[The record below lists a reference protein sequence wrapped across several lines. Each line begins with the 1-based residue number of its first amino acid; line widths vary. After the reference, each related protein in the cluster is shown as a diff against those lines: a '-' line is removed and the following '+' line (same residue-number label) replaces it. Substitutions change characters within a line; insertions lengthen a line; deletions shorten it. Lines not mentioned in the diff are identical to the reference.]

1 MNKTAIHIVLLLILM
16 TFPQIK
22 GLAQKTDTIVHVNGN
37 ILKGDFKKLEYAVVT
52 WKMEGMGTISLE
64 EPFIKTIIS
73 DKQFEIKLKN
83 GVIYYSSFTASENG
97 RSTYIMMDGQKK
109 LINIDDIVEVYPIKR
124 NLWMRLSGNI
134 SLGANYQKS
143 SDVSTLALSGNLDYR
158 KKKTY
163 FQLTWNV
170 NLSYQG
176 DSITTN
182 NSEIDLS
189 WQRLFKNRWSTLV
202 AVGTS
207 TNLQLGIKR
216 RYNVSLGG
224 VKDITYNTWNRLYVG
239 AALSGINETPFDDFD
254 PTTDLAGLIRVG
266 WSVYKFTSP
275 KVQVNTNISYIPYI
289 TGDSRSRVNV
299 NVNPSISIWNDNF
312 KVGFT
317 FYYNYDSNPPEGSIT
332 NADFGVNLQLGYVL
346 H

>member
-1 MNKTAIHIVLLLILM
+1 MI
-16 TFPQIK
+16 FPQIK

-37 ILKGDFKKLEYAVVT
+37 ILKGDFKKLQYAVVT
-52 WKMEGMGTISLE
+52 WKMQGMGTISLE
-64 EPFIKTIIS
+64 EPYIKTIIS
-73 DKQFEIKLKN
+73 DKQFEIKMKS
-83 GVIYYSSFTASENG
+83 GQIYFSSFSASENG
-97 RSTYIMMDGQKK
+97 RSTYIIINGQKK
-109 LINIDDIVEVYPIKR
+109 LINIDDIVEAYPIKR

-143 SDVSTLALSGNLDYR
+143 SDVTTVALSGNLDYR
-158 KKKTY
+158 KERTY
-163 FQLTWNV
+163 LQLIWNL

-176 DSITTN
+176 DSVTTN

-189 WQRLFKNRWSTLV
+189 WQRLFKNRWSSLV
-202 AVGTS
+202 AFGTS
-207 TNLQLGIKR
+207 QNLQLGIKR
-216 RYNVSLGG
+216 RYTLSLGA
-224 VKDITYNTWNRLYVG
+224 VKDIKYNTWNRLYVG
-239 AALSGINETPFDDFD
+239 GALSGINETPTDDFSKS
-254 PTTDLAGLIRVG
+254 TELAGLLRVG

-289 TGDSRSRVNV
+289 TGDSRSRVSV

-332 NADFGVNLQLGYVL
+332 NSDFGVNLQLSYVL